1 MPAIVRYDEQHCPIA
16 RALDMLGDRW
26 TLLVLR
32 ELIISDQRYTDLAAH
47 LPGIAPTLLS
57 QRLRTMTEQ
66 GLITAKEL
74 PPPAARS
81 VYTVTTRGRDA
92 ITVLRALTRF
102 GMPLLEAPDDDVVVR
117 PWTAANAAIG
127 AFFQPMKAIGVD
139 ERYLLR
145 IDGEEFTMSSVP
157 GGGTTHHKPD
167 LVLEGPA
174 RVFLDVRQGRMPLRE
189 AVTSGR
195 LIKRGSARALANFAR
210 IFQLDH
216 PSSVSHR

>member
-26 TLLVLR
+26 TLLILR
-32 ELIISDQRYTDLAAH
+32 ELIVSDRRYTDLATH

-57 QRLRTMTEQ
+57 QRLRTMTAQ
-66 GLITAKEL
+66 GLIYTKEL

-81 VYTVTTRGRDA
+81 VYAVTTRGRDA

-102 GMPLLEAPDDDVVVR
+102 GMPLLEEADDDVVVR
-117 PWTAANAAIG
+117 PWTAAHAAIG
-127 AFFQPMKAIGVD
+127 AYFQPMKAIDVD

-145 IDGEEFTMSSVP
+145 IDGEEFTMSSVS
-157 GGGTTHHKPD
+157 GGGIAHDKPD

-174 RVFLDVRQGRMPLRE
+174 RAFLDLRQGRMSLRE
-189 AVTSGR
+189 AIATGC
-195 LIKRGSARALANFAR
+195 ITKHGSARTLTNFAR

-216 PSSVSHR
+216 PTSV